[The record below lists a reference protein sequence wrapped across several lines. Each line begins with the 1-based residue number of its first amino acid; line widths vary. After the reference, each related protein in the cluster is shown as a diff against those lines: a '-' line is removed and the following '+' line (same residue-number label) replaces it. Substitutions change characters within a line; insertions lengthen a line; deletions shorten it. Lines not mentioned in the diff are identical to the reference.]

1 MANGSTTAA
10 PSASRTS
17 GLPASLPA
25 VVQVRAKQDGWLTAK
40 LAGEQAGQMVRTAR
54 QTLVVPGPTD
64 YVIYSGN
71 TVLDVVAADKLTKQ
85 YELKA
90 EGALLIGGPTR
101 RVIEEITGVGST
113 ATELD
118 LVAGVQRLARL
129 KIGEQ
134 QIDFTPGQWE
144 ELARR
149 AERNGRSVA
158 DEVSKVVARIEDE
171 LFHGGVARAAG
182 GR

>member
-17 GLPASLPA
+17 PPPASLPG
-25 VVQVRAKQDGWLTAK
+25 VLQVRAKQDGWLTAK
-40 LAGEQAGQMVRTAR
+40 LAGEHTGQLVRTAR

-71 TVLDVVAADKLTKQ
+71 AVLDVVPADKLPKV
-85 YELKA
+85 YEVKA
-90 EGALLIGGPTR
+90 EGALLLGGPSR
-101 RVIEEITGVGST
+101 RTLDEILGIGATQTEE
-113 ATELD
+113 A
-118 LVAGVQRLARL
+118 LVAAVQRLASL
-129 KIGEQ
+129 TIGEQ
-134 QIDFTPGQWE
+134 HIDFTPGQWE

-149 AERNGRSVA
+149 AARNGRSVA

>member
-17 GLPASLPA
+17 LPASLPA
-25 VVQVRAKQDGWLTAK
+25 VLQVRAKQDGWLTAK
-40 LAGEQAGQMVRTAR
+40 LAGEHAGQMVRTAR

-71 TVLDVVAADKLTKQ
+71 AVLDVVPADKLTKG
-85 YELKA
+85 YEVKA
-90 EGALLIGGPTR
+90 EGALLLGGPTR
-101 RVIEEITGVGST
+101 RKLDEILGIGATQTEEAV
-113 ATELD
+113 
-118 LVAGVQRLARL
+118 VAAAQRLASL
-129 KIGEQ
+129 TIGDQ
-134 QIDFTPGQWE
+134 HIDFTPGQWE

-149 AERNGRSVA
+149 AARNGRSVA

-171 LFHGGVARAAG
+171 LFHGGVARAGG